1 MTEFIEIS
9 TCETRSNKFWKW
21 SGIGK
26 FSAPIQF
33 MGVLDFGMEAGNS
46 DGKKVFYDHHSK

>member
-33 MGVLDFGMEAGNS
+33 MGVLDFGMEAG
-46 DGKKVFYDHHSK
+46 GRRQLRWKEGV